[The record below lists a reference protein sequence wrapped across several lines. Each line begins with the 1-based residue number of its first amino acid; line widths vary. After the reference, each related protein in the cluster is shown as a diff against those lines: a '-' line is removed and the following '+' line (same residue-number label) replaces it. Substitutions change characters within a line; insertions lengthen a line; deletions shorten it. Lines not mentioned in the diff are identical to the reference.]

1 MNIHAGQNWSSYK
14 NKDDKS
20 SLNSIFDIVD
30 NNSDGKVDDEELN
43 ILQKLLKIADS
54 QIDKF
59 KDNNIIEEEE
69 LKLLIDKIKN
79 LKLSTLDTNKSP
91 KGIFHG
97 PTHEIIKIPD
107 DINKKNFTFL
117 EATSFLNFY
126 TQLTFDQFCHS
137 EFISESTQSGI
148 SK

>member
-59 KDNNIIEEEE
+59 KDKPN
-69 LKLLIDKIKN
+69 LLN
-79 LKLSTLDTNKSP
+79 WGVVGRL
-91 KGIFHG
+91 G
-97 PTHEIIKIPD
+97 E
-107 DINKKNFTFL
+107 
-117 EATSFLNFY
+117 
-126 TQLTFDQFCHS
+126 TQQ
-137 EFISESTQSGI
+137 
-148 SK
+148 